1 MMRLVRMALGL
12 PLVLGPMVVA
22 GQQAQPATVQK
33 PAHAAVK
40 QSSAQPSHAAKTT
53 QKGSFHA
60 ARRRRSR
67 AAARA
72 KRAAYRPEYTENSVE
87 VINGDS
93 TKKVVFHND
102 EIATASGK
110 NLPATMKDAPAPM
123 KVEVVNG
130 ASTDTQYFYDQGQDG
145 AGSKQPVVVGIQSS
159 DTRVAGGNK
168 HPVVTGVTSSG
179 SADAKSASSGGQPV
193 TKSVAPRQKRPDY
206 QPDTH

>member
-12 PLVLGPMVVA
+12 LLVPGPMVMA
-22 GQQAQPATVQK
+22 GQQAQPHTDQK
-33 PAHAAVK
+33 PKQAAVT
-40 QSSAQPSHAAKTT
+40 QASAQPSQAAKTT
-53 QKGSFHA
+53 QKKSYHA

-87 VINGDS
+87 VINGES

-102 EIATASGK
+102 EIATASAK
-110 NLPATMKDAPAPM
+110 NLPATMKDAPAPI

-130 ASTDTQYFYDQGQDG
+130 ASTDTQYFYDQGQDS

-159 DTRVAGGNK
+159 DTHVVGGNK